1 MLRKRR
7 RERSLRRAVEE
18 VERGSI
24 RSASTRGEEVK
35 SEEGF
40 LVDENGGV
48 VVQEEELWEDH
59 LGGRKGMSLPRR
71 FW

>member
-1 MLRKRR
+1 M
-7 RERSLRRAVEE
+7 EE

-35 SEEGF
+35 SREGF
-40 LVDENGGV
+40 VVDEKGGVLVDE
-48 VVQEEELWEDH
+48 EEVWEDD